1 MHIFIRL
8 NIPSFVHINDS
19 FEQFGIRNRSD
30 ESKQAEHLSLIHIFT
45 LFEAGGKEYIALLP
59 LNEDGETEDG
69 DVYLYRYTED
79 ANGEPELEN
88 IEDDDEYEI
97 AADAF
102 DEWMDTQEFEESGL
116 SLIHI

>member
-1 MHIFIRL
+1 MDEYMTVEL
-8 NIPSFVHINDS
+8 TLDND
-19 FEQFGIRNRSD
+19 EVVECAI
-30 ESKQAEHLSLIHIFT
+30 LT

-59 LNEDGETEDG
+59 LNEDGKTEDG

-102 DEWMDTQEFEESGL
+102 DEWMDTQEFEESGDDE
-116 SLIHI
+116 